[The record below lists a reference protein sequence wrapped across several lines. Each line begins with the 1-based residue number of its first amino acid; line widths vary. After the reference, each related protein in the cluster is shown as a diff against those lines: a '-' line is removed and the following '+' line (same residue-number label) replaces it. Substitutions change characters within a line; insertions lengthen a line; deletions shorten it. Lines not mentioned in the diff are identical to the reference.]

1 MEGLFTLILF
11 CIAMG
16 LASFGAGMLPLTIP
30 LSPGRMR
37 VVSTIGMGVLVGTSL
52 IVIIPEGIN
61 TLYSIKAVKANN
73 LRIRE
78 RDIVWT
84 GTAGVIKRWS
94 SPEPKIDV
102 NSLQKRGAEDVGYEV
117 VDIEIPHG
125 SRRRWADE
133 DHPGTRIPR
142 PPATHTSGGDSTNE
156 PTHKDED
163 EDDDDSDSDDDDDD
177 DDDSSGSSKKHSHK
191 PNPHKYIGISLISG
205 FILMYLIDTVPPLI
219 AKGSSKPSY
228 IALTSFSISNTT
240 PPSSSSNNNTTSASA
255 TTPSSASI
263 LSENDITTSP
273 PSAKSFSTTTGL
285 VIHAAAD
292 GIALG
297 AASTA
302 KANLSLSFI
311 IFVAIM
317 LHKGP
322 AAFGL
327 SAVLLKKGLTKRQ
340 TRNHLLVFSLAAPV
354 GALITWALIGILAGG
369 GGVNRVSMQWWTGVL
384 LLFSGGTF
392 LYVAMHTMQDVEKG
406 HGAHQEHQGFEEDI
420 YLPMEER
427 EKPGR
432 TMWDTGAAVVGML
445 LPLLTQVGGHGH

>member
-16 LASFGAGMLPLTIP
+16 LACVRHLIGPLARGCYHSQFRF
-30 LSPGRMR
+30 SPGRMR

-102 NSLQKRGAEDVGYEV
+102 NSLQNEG
-117 VDIEIPHG
+117 
-125 SRRRWADE
+125 RRMLDMSN
-133 DHPGTRIPR
+133 
-142 PPATHTSGGDSTNE
+142 THLRGDSTNE

-432 TMWDTGAAVVGML
+432 TMWDTGAAVVG
-445 LPLLTQVGGHGH
+445 GGHGH